1 MGRLREER
9 TSRRGRRALTFASVR
24 DGIRE
29 SSRAQHVLL
38 CGLEMTLAIPLGLLP
53 PIFPRV
59 ARSRGVSA
67 KDVGTV
73 MGAHPL
79 IVLLMAPFAARLI
92 GRFGPKP
99 VIVGGVLLTALALF
113 LLSFAEAFKGQA
125 FLSYC
130 IFVRVLQ
137 GSAIAAT
144 STGTSAHLSDV
155 FLDPVRMSVVSSHIS
170 VCVSIGYLLGPT
182 IAGITIEFG
191 GFPLPC
197 RGTLSI
203 RVSHAV
209 DLICCMIV
217 VACVAMVAGALA
229 SVVLKNWR
237 SNLTNAVRPVPVRN
251 KHVIEVPGVLSRL
264 VAYCTAFTVF
274 GAIDTGLEPELVG
287 RHHLSPA
294 GVGAFFALLSASYAC
309 GALAVGRGMRTRRWQ
324 YLIMG
329 GLCLVAVSLGTAG
342 VAPVVIGKVAGKY
355 VQMLALMIV
364 YSSSTLIVTPMSS
377 ELSMLTSRAFGHQA
391 RDTLAGLMVSVS
403 SLGEII
409 GPNLGGQLLA
419 RSDFGT
425 AMLAMGILVTFVA
438 VLFSRG
444 TPRTLEPRKQE

>member
-197 RGTLSI
+197 R
-203 RVSHAV
+203 
-209 DLICCMIV
+209 V

>member
-1 MGRLREER
+1 
-9 TSRRGRRALTFASVR
+9 
-24 DGIRE
+24 
-29 SSRAQHVLL
+29 
-38 CGLEMTLAIPLGLLP
+38 MTLAIPLGLLP
-53 PIFPRV
+53 PTFPMV

-67 KDVGTV
+67 KDVGMV

-137 GSAIAAT
+137 GSAVAAT
-144 STGTSAHLSDV
+144 STGTSTHLSDV

-182 IAGITIEFG
+182 IAGVTIEFG

-197 RGTLSI
+197 R
-203 RVSHAV
+203 
-209 DLICCMIV
+209 V

-342 VAPVVIGKVAGKY
+342 VAPVVIGEVFGKY

-425 AMLAMGILVTFVA
+425 AMLAMGILVAFVA